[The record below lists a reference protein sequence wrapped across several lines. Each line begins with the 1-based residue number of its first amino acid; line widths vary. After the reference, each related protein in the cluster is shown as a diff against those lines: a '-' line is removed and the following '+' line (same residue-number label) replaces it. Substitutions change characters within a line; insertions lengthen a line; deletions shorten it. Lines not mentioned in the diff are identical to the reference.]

1 MKFQQHDIVRQI
13 LPSGTMVGGL
23 MVVIA
28 SSHDK
33 RTIVRDIKTG
43 KYYKYKSCN
52 LEKYGETT
60 KIMVSKEDMDKISI
74 TKGIGAFY
82 HSLSPAYDKLYA
94 NPTRFVCF
102 ILCDNKGF
110 IIRRTYQLGKIS
122 RVLRKVDEI
131 RKGYEMVPVK
141 QPMYK
146 LQLKRSIY
154 QLITIRGL

>member
-1 MKFQQHDIVRQI
+1 MKFRPHDIVRQI

-43 KYYKYKSCN
+43 KYYQYKSCN
-52 LEKYGETT
+52 LEKYGGTT
-60 KIMVSKEDMDKISI
+60 KIMISKEDMDKISI

-82 HSLSPAYDKLYA
+82 HSVSPVYDKLYA

-102 ILCDNKGF
+102 ILCDNEGF
-110 IIRRTYQLGKIS
+110 TIRRTYQLGKIS

-146 LQLKRSIY
+146 LQLIGE
-154 QLITIRGL
+154 L